1 MRPTETDACDTDACD
16 DATLPATDLPAGVRP
31 LMNEL
36 SLCIPG
42 ADALIEN
49 TARGHTDEVLIDI
62 VLGDPVLIATIRHCD
77 ALVYARTP
85 IVGGRTIDHVETG
98 ETDEPASRLYPHH
111 PDTLSTVEAGD
122 SVSAFETIR
131 DDLRLTQPAHGPRVA
146 GGRHVAR
153 PLRPERT
160 TARARALVVG

>member
-1 MRPTETDACDTDACD
+1 MSCPYVSPAPT
-16 DATLPATDLPAGVRP
+16 R
-31 LMNEL
+31 L
-36 SLCIPG
+36 SRTP
-42 ADALIEN
+42 
-49 TARGHTDEVLIDI
+49 RGHTDEVLIDI

-77 ALVYARTP
+77 TLVYAHTP
-85 IVGGRTIDHVETG
+85 IVDGRTIDHVETG
-98 ETDEPASRLYPHH
+98 ETGETDEPALRLYPHR

-131 DDLRLTQPAHGPRVA
+131 DDLPLTQPAHGPRVA

-153 PLRPERT
+153 PLRPEWT